1 MQIVTKP
8 VLESSEISTALE
20 GDITSEFISVQV
32 PFEYAKHFDANKFKT
47 SEPETWLEINC
58 KKVEDYNL
66 DCKDLIYSTR
76 ETYRSLESDLLNA
89 AGSSYEF
96 LGDQCRLWADT
107 VMTKTQKGCNA
118 VIEQFDHLVQ
128 NVLKPQWDA
137 FWEAASKKLDEVTTK
152 DVEQEQSAAP
162 ALQSSTKS
170 TKNNSVAQDQN
181 HRKPRKA
188 AMEKDEAAGTRD
200 EEL

>member
-1 MQIVTKP
+1 MRDRHHEACSKP
-8 VLESSEISTALE
+8 VMLLPASDAICVIRNMHDKSRNLPDPDTST
-20 GDITSEFISVQV
+20 
-32 PFEYAKHFDANKFKT
+32 FDM
-47 SEPETWLEINC
+47 
-58 KKVEDYNL
+58 
-66 DCKDLIYSTR
+66 
-76 ETYRSLESDLLNA
+76 ESDLLNA
-89 AGSSYEF
+89 ARNSYEF
-96 LGDQCRLWADT
+96 LGDQCRLWVDT
-107 VMTKTQKGCNA
+107 IMTKTQKGYNA

-181 HRKPRKA
+181 HKKPRKA